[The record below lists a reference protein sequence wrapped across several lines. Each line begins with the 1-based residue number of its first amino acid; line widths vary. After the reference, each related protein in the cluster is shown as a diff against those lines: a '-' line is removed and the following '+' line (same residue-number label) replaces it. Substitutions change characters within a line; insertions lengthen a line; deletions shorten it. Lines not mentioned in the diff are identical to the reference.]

1 MIATTD
7 TVAIKYIPWLPWHQ
21 LAHSVVT
28 EKMSSAGS
36 KKKKKK
42 NTSLAE
48 ECILIS
54 PFWLFAVLLAAPI
67 SSPCSAFSY
76 WLCLLHKLEVHPAV
90 HPESWGKKKPR
101 AGLCCA
107 EHQCF
112 YKGESFKGRTDAN
125 LKKEGAFG
133 KRVRCFW
140 TSLALCHSSAQ
151 QETNPGLPIAEPIG
165 APTNLSGGRRHP
177 VSDHLQKTEAIF
189 LYLLFWEGL
198 RLASPREGSC
208 IADTQW
214 FCDILPVHA
223 FPKAASSAGWRLPL
237 LWEATSPISCLHTYS
252 APSCNIFLPLTS

>member
-1 MIATTD
+1 MISTTD
-7 TVAIKYIPWLPWHQ
+7 TVAIKCIPWLPWHQ

-28 EKMSSAGS
+28 EKISSAGS
-36 KKKKKK
+36 KKKK

-48 ECILIS
+48 DCILIS
-54 PFWLFAVLLAAPI
+54 PPWLFAVVLAAPI
-67 SSPCSAFSY
+67 SFPCSAFSY

-90 HPESWGKKKPR
+90 HPESWGGKKNPW

-107 EHQCF
+107 EHRCF
-112 YKGESFKGRTDAN
+112 YKEESLKGRTDAN

-151 QETNPGLPIAEPIG
+151 QETNPGLPIAQPTG

-189 LYLLFWEGL
+189 
-198 RLASPREGSC
+198 C
-208 IADTQW
+208 IYCSEKVSDW
-214 FCDILPVHA
+214 HLPE
-223 FPKAASSAGWRLPL
+223 KAAVLRTPSDSVIFCQFMPFQRLLQALAGGFHSSERQLLPSPAYTL
-237 LWEATSPISCLHTYS
+237 TLHPAATYFSL
-252 APSCNIFLPLTS
+252 